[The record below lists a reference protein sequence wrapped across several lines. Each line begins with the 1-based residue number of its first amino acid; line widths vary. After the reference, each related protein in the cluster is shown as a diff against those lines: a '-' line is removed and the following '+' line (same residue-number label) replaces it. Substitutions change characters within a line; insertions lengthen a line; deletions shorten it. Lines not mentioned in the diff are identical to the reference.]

1 MKNNIF
7 KFEDLCFILLTFIFS
22 WTAWLILI
30 GSGISSASQDNPM
43 LLLWYLGQ
51 LGPGLSAVICSI
63 LFRKKLGL
71 KFFNKKSKGLEVGS
85 KSAMSSFKLV
95 LVSISFPLFW
105 LIPSIVYSIFIS
117 KSEFII
123 SPVLLTMNLI
133 PAFIFSFTE
142 ELGWRGFLFRNIST
156 RLSIYKGSI
165 IIGLIWAIWHLPILY
180 FSSFK
185 DPNQFIFFLSTY
197 IPTLVL
203 WSIIFGWL
211 FKASN
216 QSILAVTISHTLFT
230 VSYNLMMPFISVSVI
245 SASILPMTTTLII
258 VMYIISKKNPS
269 LLK

>member
-1 MKNNIF
+1 MTSLK
-7 KFEDLCFILLTFIFS
+7 
-22 WTAWLILI
+22 
-30 GSGISSASQDNPM
+30 
-43 LLLWYLGQ
+43 
-51 LGPGLSAVICSI
+51 LS
-63 LFRKKLGL
+63 
-71 KFFNKKSKGLEVGS
+71 
-85 KSAMSSFKLV
+85 
-95 LVSISFPLFW
+95 LVSVSFPLLW
-105 LIPSIVYSIFIS
+105 LIPSIGFSIFIS
-117 KSEFII
+117 KTDLSI
-123 SPVLLTMNLI
+123 SPAYLLMNLI
-133 PAFIFSFTE
+133 PAFIFSFAE
-142 ELGWRGFLFRNIST
+142 EVGWRGFLFRNIST

-185 DPNQFIFFLSTY
+185 DFNQFIFFLSTY

-216 QSILAVTISHTLFT
+216 QSILAVTITHTLFT
-230 VSYNLMMPFISVSVI
+230 VSYNLMMPFISASII

>member
-30 GSGISSASQDNPM
+30 GSGISSASQDNPL

-85 KSAMSSFKLV
+85 KSSMSSFKLV
-95 LVSISFPLFW
+95 LVSISFPL
-105 LIPSIVYSIFIS
+105 
-117 KSEFII
+117 
-123 SPVLLTMNLI
+123 
-133 PAFIFSFTE
+133 
-142 ELGWRGFLFRNIST
+142 
-156 RLSIYKGSI
+156 
-165 IIGLIWAIWHLPILY
+165 IWHLPILY
-180 FSSFK
+180 FSTFK

-245 SASILPMTTTLII
+245 SASILPMTTILII
-258 VMYIISKKNPS
+258 VMYIISKKI
-269 LLK
+269 LHF